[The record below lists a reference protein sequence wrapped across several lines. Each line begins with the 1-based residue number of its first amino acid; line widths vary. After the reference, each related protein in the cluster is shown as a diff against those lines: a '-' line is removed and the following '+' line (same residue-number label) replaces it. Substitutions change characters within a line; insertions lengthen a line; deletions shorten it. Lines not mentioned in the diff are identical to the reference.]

1 MQKTKILL
9 VRHGQSEA
17 NVAGIFTG
25 HSGYPLSKLGHEQ
38 AARTAEYIKNTYKVD
53 AVYSSDLPRAFQT
66 AEYTARIFNLPITTD
81 ARFREINGGDW
92 ERIAF
97 DELEVR
103 YPEAYSL
110 WRTDVGNARPSNG
123 ESVME
128 LVDRVYSGLKAVAEA
143 NPGKCVMVASH
154 ATPMRAAIWKA
165 ADVPVSEM
173 QNLSWGAN
181 CAVSEFEFTD
191 GKLTA
196 VSVNYVGHLV
206 GMESKLPSNV

>member
-38 AARTAEYIKNTYKVD
+38 AARTAEYIKKTYQVD

-66 AEYTARIFNLPITTD
+66 AEYTALAFGLPVTTD

-92 ERIAF
+92 ERQPF
-97 DELEVR
+97 EQLESL
-103 YPEAYSL
+103 YPEEYL
-110 WRTDVGNARPSNG
+110 QWRADVGNACPANG

-128 LVDRVYSGLKAVAEA
+128 LADRVFCGLQAVAEA
-143 NPGKCVMVASH
+143 NPGKCVVVATH
-154 ATPMRAAIWKA
+154 ATPVRAMIWKA
-165 ADVPVSEM
+165 SGTPAREM
-173 QNLSWGAN
+173 QTLSWGGN
-181 CAVSEFEFTD
+181 CAVSEFDFAD

-196 VSVNYVGHLV
+196 VQVNYVGHLA
-206 GMESKLPSNV
+206 GIESRLPSNV

>member
-38 AARTAEYIKNTYKVD
+38 AARTAEYIKKTYRVD

-66 AEYTARIFNLPITTD
+66 AEYTALAFGLPVTTD
-81 ARFREINGGDW
+81 AQFREINGGDW
-92 ERIAF
+92 ERQTF
-97 DELEVR
+97 EQLETL
-103 YPEAYSL
+103 YPEEYL
-110 WRTDVGNARPSNG
+110 QWRADVGNACPVNG

-128 LVDRVYSGLKAVAEA
+128 LADRVFCGLQAVAEV
-143 NPGKCVMVASH
+143 NPGKCVVVATH
-154 ATPMRAAIWKA
+154 ATPVRAMIWKA
-165 ADVPVSEM
+165 SGTPASEM
-173 QNLSWGAN
+173 QTLSWGGN
-181 CAVSEFEFTD
+181 CAVSEFDFLD

-196 VSVNYVGHLV
+196 VLVNYVGHLA
-206 GMESKLPSNV
+206 GIESKLPSNV